1 MTSHLQRRMQTE
13 LALPT
18 DMPGGGDFAAA
29 AQSTKNILLH
39 ALSQAQYAKLHGYR
53 TGMPTEIIYFQY
65 CLSSTGNFKSP

>member
-29 AQSTKNILLH
+29 AQSSKNILLY
-39 ALSQAQYAKLHGYR
+39 AESQEQYTKLR
-53 TGMPTEIIYFQY
+53 ICRQGMPTGIICFKP
-65 CLSSTGNFKSP
+65 CLSSAGNFKSP